1 MVVLRCYPGDISRSA
16 EGSSPESSPE
26 SATQPKKSSE
36 PKPKEK
42 PKEPEKVTPPSSSD
56 SSSSF
61 SSSDSGSNAG
71 FPEAIGGIFDG
82 ADDRHQRV
90 PDNIGLGGD
99 MAWDDDP
106 QPRHKSPRQWGAP
119 VSRPKKA
126 GYIPPSQR
134 GSAVGKKDDD
144 SWGGSNT
151 SRQHFNQD
159 WGIYSSH
166 VGGNQSPEPQATAGR
181 SSKETSPVFSK
192 HKTSTIVGT
201 QNSPHVNVPAPAG
214 QSSPAIV
221 INVNHGTV
229 TPASVAPSVLA
240 PAAPTENSW
249 ALPDKQS
256 DKGSEKNSN
265 GSNGSNGSK
274 NGSKRA
280 WGHKKKESWAMN
292 MPGGW
297 GASNV
302 ESQANSAGWD
312 DNGGNGAQPNE
323 EWNNGNDQPQEGND
337 SWQNNGGSG
346 PQGNDSW
353 GATTGGAQETN
364 TGWNTNGNG
373 NGNGQDDSG
382 WNNNGNGG
390 GQDISG
396 WDNAGNGGNQGN
408 KEDSG
413 VEHTTGWN
421 MGNAGG
427 KQDEAQSWV
436 GATEKRNG
444 WDMPRKKKNG
454 SQGKAAS
461 DKSNGFPKYTMEF
474 TQSPNNMSTTSQDK
488 STGLTGD
495 PNNASVHAPPL
506 G

>member
-1 MVVLRCYPGDISRSA
+1 MLRCYPGEVSRSA

-26 SATQPKKSSE
+26 SATQSKKSTE
-36 PKPKEK
+36 LKK
-42 PKEPEKVTPPSSSD
+42 PKEPEKATPPSSSET
-56 SSSSF
+56 SS

-71 FPEAIGGIFDG
+71 FPEAIGGLFDG
-82 ADDRHQRV
+82 SDDRLHGV
-90 PDNIGLGGD
+90 PDKMVFEGD
-99 MAWDDDP
+99 MAWGDDL
-106 QPRHKSPRQWGAP
+106 QPRQKSPRQWGAP

-134 GSAVGKKDDD
+134 GSAVGKKDDN

-159 WGIYSSH
+159 WRIYSSQI
-166 VGGNQSPEPQATAGR
+166 GGNNSTEPQVTAGR
-181 SSKETSPVFSK
+181 SSKENSPVFSK
-192 HKTSTIVGT
+192 HKTSPIVGT
-201 QNSPHVNVPAPAG
+201 QNSPPLNVPAPAG

-249 ALPDKQS
+249 ALPDKHS
-256 DKGSEKNSN
+256 DKGSQKNSN

-274 NGSKRA
+274 NGSNGA
-280 WGHKKKESWAMN
+280 WGHKKKESWAMD

-302 ESQANSAGWD
+302 ESQANSTGWD
-312 DNGGNGAQPNE
+312 DNGGNGAQTNE
-323 EWNNGNDQPQEGND
+323 DWNNGTDQPQEGNNG
-337 SWQNNGGSG
+337 WENNGESA
-346 PQGNDSW
+346 PQVNHSW
-353 GATTGGAQETN
+353 GATTGEAQESN

-373 NGNGQDDSG
+373 NGQVNSCWD
-382 WNNNGNGG
+382 NNGNGG
-390 GQDISG
+390 GRNNSGRDHNGSGDIQENNEGNGNEHTSG
-396 WDNAGNGGNQGN
+396 WN
-408 KEDSG
+408 
-413 VEHTTGWN
+413 W
-421 MGNAGG
+421 GNAGS
-427 KQDEAQSWV
+427 KKDETRSWG
-436 GATEKRNG
+436 GATEKKNG
-444 WDMPRKKKNG
+444 WDMPKKNKNG
-454 SQGKAAS
+454 SHGKATS

-488 STGLTGD
+488 FTGPTSD
-495 PNNASVHAPPL
+495 PNNAQVHAPPL